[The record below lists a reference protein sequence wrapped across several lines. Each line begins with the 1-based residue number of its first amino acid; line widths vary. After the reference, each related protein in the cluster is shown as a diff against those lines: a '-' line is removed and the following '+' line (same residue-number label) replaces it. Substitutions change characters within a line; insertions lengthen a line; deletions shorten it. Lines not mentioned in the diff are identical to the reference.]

1 VSSKDAASTYFW
13 IVPDKLG
20 QIEFEVSAMSGY
32 AADAVRR
39 PLLVEV
45 NARNLHAAR
54 HGFHLK

>member
-1 VSSKDAASTYFW
+1 
-13 IVPDKLG
+13 VPDKLG